1 MLADP
6 SAGFLKVYR
15 ASMIG
20 HRHDPLAGLS
30 LNKFQVLDSGKFCPR
45 FVYDSTRYMIGHF
58 IA

>member
-6 SAGFLKVYR
+6 NAGFLKVYR
-15 ASMIG
+15 ASS
-20 HRHDPLAGLS
+20 HDPLAGLS
-30 LNKFQVLDSGKFCPR
+30 LKKFQVLDFGRFCPR